1 MVFIRRHF
9 FAKKFQHIIEAAA
22 AKKAAGL
29 IFQPPENNTKSYLER
44 LMAFITGKPIV
55 AVDAGAVDEEN
66 IKKERGRSKFS
77 PNMIRRIDEPPK
89 PINPSGN
96 LSERQHPSLHRTTS
110 LDSER
115 AFTPTTK
122 SFEEFPS
129 NNPQAR
135 RCDVSLDINS
145 KMYVTRL
152 FAVM

>member
-1 MVFIRRHF
+1 MVCIRRHF
-9 FAKKFQHIIEAAA
+9 FAKKFQHIFEAAA
-22 AKKAAGL
+22 AKKAGL
-29 IFQPPENNTKSYLER
+29 IFQPPENNTKSYIKR

-66 IKKERGRSKFS
+66 IKKERGRSVPKFT

-96 LSERQHPSLHRTTS
+96 PSECQHPSLHRTAS

-122 SFEEFPS
+122 SFEESPS
-129 NNPQAR
+129 NPQAR
-135 RCDVSLDINS
+135 RCGVSLDVNS

-152 FAVM
+152 FTIM